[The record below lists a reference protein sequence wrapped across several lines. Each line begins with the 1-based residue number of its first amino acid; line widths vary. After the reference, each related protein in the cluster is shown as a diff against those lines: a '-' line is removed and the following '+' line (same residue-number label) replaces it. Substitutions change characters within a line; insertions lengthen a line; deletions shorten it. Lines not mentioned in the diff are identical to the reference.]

1 MPTKLQDVETERTDI
16 KRRRALADVLMAQS
30 QQGAP
35 REWAGSRIT
44 PTYGV
49 EHGLVQLGQALAGG
63 AIGRG
68 ADTRED
74 ELNAQERQAMGA
86 RLRGLVQNPP
96 IQPGQPG
103 SGVLRP
109 GQPAP
114 FNPEQESAMQSIG
127 ALPLEQQEQILGQV
141 STERLFPTETGKK
154 DRLVSPANPSD
165 FEPSSLAE
173 YQRTG
178 DPSKLVPRNQTYGR
192 YNPRDYTA
200 ESWAT
205 FVESNDPSTLVRTA
219 PYQFRDTP
227 GGGILGLDPLNPD
240 KPTTVLSDPAGAAG
254 AAAKAGAVAEAT
266 TTGEARGGI
275 KSVRIDA
282 AQRRLARVK
291 SASEALKTGGPI
303 VGTISG
309 ALPSGQEL
317 NQANAQLLTELTALT
332 RTPGVGAQSDLEQR
346 LAQLQLPGPEMYP
359 AVRAKAIAELEAFIS
374 DLDAALFNVESQEG
388 GAGAELDALLNK
400 YAPAP

>member
-1 MPTKLQDVETERTDI
+1 MTVAKFKDTETERSDI
-16 KRRRALADVLMAQS
+16 KRRRVLADVLMAQS
-30 QQGAP
+30 QQGPP

-49 EHGLVQLGQALAGG
+49 GHGLLQLGNALAGG
-63 AIGRG
+63 AIGYG
-68 ADTRED
+68 ADKRED
-74 ELNAQERQAMGA
+74 ELNASQRQTMAD
-86 RLRGLVQNPP
+86 RLRGLSSPP

-114 FNPEQESAMQSIG
+114 LGQQQESALQSVN
-127 ALPLEQQEQILGQV
+127 ALPLEQQGQILGQV

-388 GAGAELDALLNK
+388 GAGAEFDALLNK

>member
-1 MPTKLQDVETERTDI
+1 V
-16 KRRRALADVLMAQS
+16 
-30 QQGAP
+30 
-35 REWAGSRIT
+35 
-44 PTYGV
+44 
-49 EHGLVQLGQALAGG
+49 
-63 AIGRG
+63 
-68 ADTRED
+68 
-74 ELNAQERQAMGA
+74 N
-86 RLRGLVQNPP
+86 
-96 IQPGQPG
+96 
-103 SGVLRP
+103 
-109 GQPAP
+109 
-114 FNPEQESAMQSIG
+114 

-205 FVESNDPSTLVRTA
+205 FVESNDPSVLKRTA

-240 KPTTVLSDPAGAAG
+240 KPKTVLSDPAGAAG

-291 SASEALKTGGPI
+291 TASEALKIGGPI
-303 VGTISG
+303 IGTISG
-309 ALPSGQEL
+309 AMPAGQEL

-332 RTPGVGAQSDLEQR
+332 RTPGVGSQSDLEQR

-359 AVRAKAIAELEAFIS
+359 EVRAKAIAELEAFIT